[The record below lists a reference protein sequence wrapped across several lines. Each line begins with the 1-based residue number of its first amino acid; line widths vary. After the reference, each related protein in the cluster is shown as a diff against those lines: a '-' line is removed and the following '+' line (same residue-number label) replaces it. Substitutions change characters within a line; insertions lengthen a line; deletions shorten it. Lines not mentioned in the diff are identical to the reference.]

1 VEGFRLTDSNNG
13 CGGNPAA
20 AKRVVFCTPTLTE
33 PTAHYLAALEASVP
47 VLDAAG
53 YDHSAVFEVAC
64 PYISYA
70 RANMLRKALDAKADI
85 VVFIDYDLSWK
96 PEDLLT
102 LIETEGDVVAGTYR
116 FKKDD
121 EEYMG
126 VWQVDG
132 RGRPLLRDDGC
143 FLADKVPAGFLK
155 VTKEAVDRFMRAYPE
170 LTFGVRYNPAVDLFN
185 HGAIDGV
192 WYGEDYAFS
201 KRWRELGGDI
211 PLIPDLDITHHS
223 SAKAYPGNLHEFML
237 RQPGG
242 SKAGE

>member
-1 VEGFRLTDSNNG
+1 LTDSNNG
-13 CGGNPAA
+13 CGGKPAV

-33 PTAHYLAALEASVP
+33 PTAPYLAALEASAP
-47 VLDAAG
+47 VLDGAG

-96 PEDLLT
+96 PDDLLT

-116 FKKDD
+116 FKKSE

-132 RGRPLLRDDGC
+132 SGRPLLRKDGC

-155 VTKEAVDRFMRAYPE
+155 ITKDGVDRFMRAYPE
-170 LTFGVRYNPAVDLFN
+170 LAFGVRYNPAVDLFN

-201 KRWRELGGDI
+201 KRWIEAGGEI
-211 PLIPDLDITHHS
+211 ALIPDLDITHHS
-223 SAKAYPGNLHEFML
+223 ATEAFPGNLHRFML

-242 SKAGE
+242 SEAGE